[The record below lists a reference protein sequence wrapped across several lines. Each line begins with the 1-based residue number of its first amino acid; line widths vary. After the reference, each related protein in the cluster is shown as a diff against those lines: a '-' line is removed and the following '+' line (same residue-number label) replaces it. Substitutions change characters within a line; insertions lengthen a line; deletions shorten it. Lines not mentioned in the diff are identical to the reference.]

1 MQLARFARSR
11 FCHTPTPFEPLP
23 ALTKHLGGPTIFVKR
38 DDCTGLA
45 LGGNK
50 NRKLEFIL
58 GEALQSGADTLVTAG
73 GVQSNHCRQTAAA
86 AARHGLKCEL
96 VLSRQVA
103 SNHPAYERTGNV
115 LLDRLF
121 GARLNF
127 VSRDIKWDDELARV
141 AEEVRGRGGKPF
153 IVPLGG
159 STPTGTLGYVGC
171 AQELLQQADDRGVGI
186 DAIVHCS
193 GSGATQAGLIVGLE
207 GAASPVPVTG
217 ISVARPAAQLIGEV
231 ADLVDRTAEKVGLGR
246 KVPHSRIEVT
256 DRYIGPGYGLPT
268 QGMLEAVDMMAR
280 LEGIVLDPVYTGKTL
295 AGLIDMVRQGRF
307 KKGQNVVFIHTGGV
321 PAIFAYDDIMTEGPG
336 DIAA

>member
-23 ALTKHLGGPTIFVKR
+23 ALTKHLGGPTLYVKR

-50 NRKLEFIL
+50 NRKLEYLL
-58 GEALQSGADTLVTAG
+58 GEALQAGADTLVTAG

-115 LLDRLF
+115 LLDHLF
-121 GARLNF
+121 GAHLNF
-127 VSRDIKWDDELARV
+127 VGRDIKWDDELAKV
-141 AEEVRGRGGKPF
+141 AEQVRSRGGKPF
-153 IVPLGG
+153 VVPLGG

-171 AQELLQQADDRGVGI
+171 AQELLGQADERGITI
-186 DAIVHCS
+186 DHIVHCS

-207 GAASPVPVTG
+207 GSASPIPVTG
-217 ISVARPAAQLIGEV
+217 ISVARPVSQLHGEV

-246 KVPHSRIEVT
+246 KVPASRIEVT
-256 DRYIGPGYGLPT
+256 DRYIGPGYGLPSE
-268 QGMLEAVDMMAR
+268 GMLEAVDLTAR
-280 LEGIVLDPVYTGKTL
+280 LEGLVLDPVYTGKTM

-307 KKGQNVVFIHTGGV
+307 KKGQTVVFIHTGGV
-321 PAIFAYDDIMTEGPG
+321 PAIFAYDDIMTA
-336 DIAA
+336 DHAA

>member
-23 ALTKHLGGPTIFVKR
+23 SLSRHLGGPNIFVKR

-58 GEALQSGADTLVTAG
+58 GEALQNGADTLITAG

-96 VLSRQVA
+96 VLARHVA

-121 GARLNF
+121 GARLHF
-127 VSRDIKWDDELARV
+127 VGRDAVIDDELARV

-153 IVPLGG
+153 IVPIGG
-159 STPTGTLGYVGC
+159 STPTGTLGYVNC
-171 AQELLQQADDRGVGI
+171 ARELLQQADERGITI
-186 DAIVHCS
+186 DAIVHCT

-207 GAASPVPVTG
+207 GAASPIPVTG
-217 ISVARPAAQLIGEV
+217 VSVAR
-231 ADLVDRTAEKVGLGR
+231 TAEQLTGEIAELIDGTAHKVGLGR

-268 QGMLEAVDMMAR
+268 EGMLEAVDLMAR
-280 LEGIVLDPVYTGKTL
+280 LEGIVLDPVYTGKTM
-295 AGLIDMVRQGRF
+295 AGLIDIIRAGRF
-307 KKGQNVVFIHTGGV
+307 KQGQNVVFIHTGGV
-321 PAIFAYDDIMTEGPG
+321 PAIFAYDDIMTDGA
-336 DIAA
+336 D